1 MPQNI
6 SFLRPDFRFFPDNPL
21 QELHG
26 ACSEEAST
34 TMPVNTQQLMS
45 SDGEKEPVL
54 LEPSFST
61 NIDWSL
67 FILFASAVV
76 SVLWGLALAIFAAGV
91 VPIAWTISDSAIV
104 YDDGLTNVVVTAV
117 SSLSTAQLTYTIK
130 LAVQAYGS
138 SILFEGFTLD
148 EWKFLRAL
156 AESSIWPPFRF
167 PWRKQTKSALV
178 WLALLGS
185 LAAHST
191 SMAAILQPESFIVI
205 LDYDDWNPCGIPA
218 SNLSFN
224 LPIPSE
230 AQAQLEQATLT
241 AGLELGTIYEQVSGN
256 STTSIVGRS
265 FVKDNF
271 GYGAIGGLTNALQEV
286 PGVELDVQCGNETS
300 SPDLESLWAAVRIPL
315 PTVNLANKTV
325 SFTTELESN
334 SSLQIVTSTAGG
346 EPNSPV
352 TLTDAVS
359 FVFFS
364 AVLANGDGAMLTID
378 ANGSAF
384 GCIWNAIPRLVHVQ
398 INGFTAA
405 ALRSETQT
413 SGNTSLY
420 PAAIGSAL
428 LGTLRGMATSITLGG
443 SLILPANSLV
453 NTPHFTWNG
462 LYEAPSANATIGVL
476 LGDGSKAGLTAYSN
490 YFTSYVFASVVNDTI
505 DEAAAKTGVSICSSD
520 NRSLHHHWRFG
531 NLHWLGTLAVI
542 QNCAIGAAALWVV
555 FLLARPG
562 KKRRI
567 RVKGVGLLEV
577 SDAFRLGVGASP
589 IIREMNV
596 GTEQLLRVRSSG
608 VEVKLLRKRDSY
620 AERGTLY
627 L

>member
-1 MPQNI
+1 
-6 SFLRPDFRFFPDNPL
+6 
-21 QELHG
+21 
-26 ACSEEAST
+26 
-34 TMPVNTQQLMS
+34 MS

-76 SVLWGLALAIFAAGV
+76 SVLWGIALAIFAAGL
-91 VPIAWTISDSAIV
+91 VPIAWTISSAASA
-104 YDDGLTNVVVTAV
+104 YNGLTNVVVTAV

-130 LAVQAYGS
+130 LAVEAYTS

-148 EWKFLRAL
+148 QWKFLRAL
-156 AESSIWPPFRF
+156 SESSIWPPFKF
-167 PWRKQTKSALV
+167 PWRKQTKSAMV
-178 WLALLGS
+178 WLTLLGS

-191 SMAAILQPESFIVI
+191 SMAAILQPENFIVI
-205 LDYDDWNPCGIPA
+205 LHYDDWNPCGIPA

-230 AQAQLEQATLT
+230 AQAQLEQAALT

-271 GYGAIGGLTNALQEV
+271 GYGAIGRLTNALQEV

-315 PTVNLANKTV
+315 PTVNLTNKTV
-325 SFTTELESN
+325 SFTTDLQSN

-346 EPNSPV
+346 KPISPV
-352 TLTDAVS
+352 TLTDAVP
-359 FVFFS
+359 FAFFS

-384 GCIWNAIPRLVHVQ
+384 GCIWNAIPSLVYVQ
-398 INGFTAA
+398 IIDFNAA
-405 ALRSETQT
+405 ALRLETQT
-413 SGNTSLY
+413 SGNTTLY

-428 LGTLRGMATSITLGG
+428 LGTLRGMATGITLGG
-443 SLILPANSLV
+443 SLILRANYSLV
-453 NTPHFTWNG
+453 NTPHFTLDG
-462 LYEAPSANATIGVL
+462 QYQAPSANVTIGVL
-476 LGDGSKAGLTAYSN
+476 LGDGAKAGLTAYSN
-490 YFTSYVFASVVNDTI
+490 YFASHVFVSLVNDTI
-505 DEAAAKTGVSICSSD
+505 DEAAAKTGVSICSSN
-520 NRSLHHHWRFG
+520 NRSLHKHWRFG
-531 NLHWLGTLAVI
+531 NLHWLGTLAII

-562 KKRRI
+562 KNRRI
-567 RVKGVGLLEV
+567 RMKGVEPLEV

-589 IIREMNV
+589 IIRETNV
-596 GTEQLLRVRSSG
+596 RTEQLLRVRSSG
-608 VEVKLLRKRDSY
+608 VEVKLSKRQV
-620 AERGTLY
+620 
-627 L
+627 